1 MELMLIVWLVSILS
15 SIKAFVSSY
24 IFYILTVLLIVFVG
38 SKINDKVISK
48 AVDAR
53 QEWGDGV
60 RVLQQDCL
68 IGDVVVQK
76 GTVISLSAYADYAYV
91 TCDQMNIK
99 AHRTQR
105 KQLENAILYG
115 EPPAVTEVAVPWL
128 VGVIPN
134 RLAYM
139 CYALIGLQVLLP
151 SDNTIKYMAGAY
163 LIQST
168 YDSEFVQTA
177 LPLGQKAVINQLE
190 RWSKDSEELKDLLIE
205 GTTTK

>member
-24 IFYILTVLLIVFVG
+24 ITFIVLVSVAVYLGLKVNHRYVIRSLQGNKYKDGTVVIANRLIVGHHVIPEG
-38 SKINDKVISK
+38 SYVDLDVYDNYCYVSYSAAGISR
-48 AVDAR
+48 ARVDR
-53 QEWGDGV
+53 
-60 RVLQQDCL
+60 
-68 IGDVVVQK
+68 
-76 GTVISLSAYADYAYV
+76 YV
-91 TCDQMNIK
+91 MEVALTP
-99 AHRTQR
+99 TT
-105 KQLENAILYG
+105 
-115 EPPAVTEVAVPWL
+115 PPTETEVVMPL
-128 VGVIPN
+128 LTGVIPN
-134 RLAYM
+134 RIAIL
-139 CYALIGLQVLLP
+139 CYTLIGLQVLLP